1 MMMMIVVVVVV
12 VVLMFLLN
20 DDVDV
25 VAVRVVVVGYC
36 FDWRMMIVM
45 SYCRIGRWAV
55 TFD

>member
-12 VVLMFLLN
+12 VVLMLLLN
-20 DDVDV
+20 GDVDV